1 MGLSSVAAH
10 DTCTTMQFVAMRQAQ
25 RSSIRVQRKNK
36 PPPVLDVLPQ
46 APPRLWCPPPLGKLY
61 PPTANRP
68 TIKGLSPLF
77 SAPGTVK
84 IVVSTNVAETSITI
98 DDVTAVIDTGRV
110 KEMRFD
116 AARGIARL
124 QETFVSQVGPGQRF
138 ERQAYSVVAAVSPPA
153 GYQHAAAGPRTSC
166 ALAFQVGTHASRCMP
181 PHPTLETPCRP
192 LPTQAAAQQR
202 RGRAGRVRPGV
213 CYRLFSRRTWG
224 RMPRDTPPEIARAP
238 LQVTPCFLW
247 IPAFCGACFLWGP
260 ACC

>member
-1 MGLSSVAAH
+1 MLPLHGGLPPS
-10 DTCTTMQFVAMRQAQ
+10 QQA
-25 RSSIRVQRKNK
+25 RVF
-36 PPPVLDVLPQ
+36 
-46 APPRLWCPPPLGKLY
+46 
-61 PPTANRP
+61 NRP
-68 TIKGLSPLF
+68 PKGKAGWVWGLALSLCMPPAPHCSLRLLYVSSRAQLHLHQGARTIKCLSPLF

-124 QETFVSQVGPGQRF
+124 QETFVSQVD
-138 ERQAYSVVAAVSPPA
+138 A
-153 GYQHAAAGPRTSC
+153 GSGLDSRLNSNSR
-166 ALAFQVGTHASRCMP
+166 LNSRCLATGRLATCSSRGQDMLHSCIP
-181 PHPTLETPCRP
+181 GGHACKPVYAPHPTLETPCPP

-213 CYRLFSRRTWG
+213 CYRLFSRRTLG

-238 LQVTPCFLW
+238 LQVGTCSLW
-247 IPAFCGACFLWGP
+247 IPAFC
-260 ACC
+260 